1 MIVGQIF
8 AGSGIGNQLHRYI
21 MTRVLAKELGVD
33 FGFEGIVN
41 FKGNSFLN
49 LEWGKIPVWDKE
61 FIEKK
66 IVNDQGVDIRGID
79 TSINF
84 IQNSTRID
92 GEFQDER
99 YWEKHREN
107 VDKWLKVEP
116 MNLGNICVINLRG
129 GEYKIFPDLYLTKKY
144 WNEAIKIKR
153 QQGVKGFVVVTDDI
167 EEAEKFFPE
176 FIISHEI
183 GRDWRAIRYAKHLI
197 LSNSSFA
204 ILPAWLG
211 QGDII
216 APKNWA
222 RHNIGIQSTRQNI
235 YKNWNY
241 I

>member
-1 MIVGQIF
+1 MLVGQIHK
-8 AGSGIGNQLHRYI
+8 GSGLGNQLHRI
-21 MTRVLAKELGVD
+21 VITRVLAKELGLD

-49 LEWGKIPVWDKE
+49 LEWGQIPVWDKE
-61 FIEKK
+61 FIEKR
-66 IVNDQGVDIRGID
+66 VNNEQGIDIRGID
-79 TSINF
+79 TSVNF
-84 IQNSTRID
+84 IEDGTRIE

-99 YWEKHREN
+99 YWEKHRKD

-116 MNLGNICVINLRG
+116 MDLGNICVINLRG
-129 GEYKIFPDLYLTKKY
+129 GEYKIFPDLYLTQKY

-153 QQGVKGFVVVTDDI
+153 KQGVKNFVVVTDDV

-176 FIISHEI
+176 FVISHEI

-211 QGDII
+211 EGNII

-222 RHNIGIQSTRQNI
+222 RHNIGVQATQQNI